1 MFVVRDGAATFRPV
15 KVGIAGDE
23 YFEVVDGL
31 REGETIVAGHLP
43 GDPRPQGRRPGAAGR
58 HHQDQDRGGR
68 VMSEVIRIRDLAR
81 EYRMGEER
89 ILALRGV
96 TLDIRRNEYV
106 AIMGP
111 SGSGKSTM
119 MNLLGCLDTPTGG
132 EYWLNGQEVSR
143 LSDDEL
149 ARVRNREIG
158 FVFQTFNLLPRA
170 TALHNVEL
178 PLVYAGVRRPASAGS
193 GPRPRSRRVGLE
205 HRMDHRPNEL
215 SGGQRQR
222 VAIARAL
229 VNAPSILLA
238 DEPTGNL
245 DSVTSEEIMR
255 VFADAARRRADG
267 DHGDPRARHRRPR
280 RARGG
285 AARRPD
291 RERPPQPAGAAA

>member
-1 MFVVRDGAATFRPV
+1 
-15 KVGIAGDE
+15 
-23 YFEVVDGL
+23 
-31 REGETIVAGHLP
+31 
-43 GDPRPQGRRPGAAGR
+43 
-58 HHQDQDRGGR
+58 
-68 VMSEVIRIRDLAR
+68 MSPLIRIQNLTR
-81 EYRMGEER
+81 EYQMGDER

-96 TLDIRRNEYV
+96 TLDIVRNEYV

-132 EYWLNGQEVSR
+132 AYWLNGQEVSR

-178 PLVYAGVRRPASAGS
+178 PLVYSGIRGRERRERAAAALE
-193 GPRPRSRRVGLE
+193 RVGLG
-205 HRMDHRPNEL
+205 HRMEHRPNEL

-229 VNAPSILLA
+229 VNKPSIILA

-245 DSVTSEEIMR
+245 DSKTSEEILALFEQLYDEGQTIIL
-255 VFADAARRRADG
+255 VTHEHDIATHARRQVHLKDG
-267 DHGDPRARHRRPR
+267 QV
-280 RARGG
+280 
-285 AARRPD
+285 
-291 RERPPQPAGAAA
+291 ERDEATPGRS

>member
-1 MFVVRDGAATFRPV
+1 VSP
-15 KVGIAGDE
+15 
-23 YFEVVDGL
+23 L
-31 REGETIVAGHLP
+31 
-43 GDPRPQGRRPGAAGR
+43 
-58 HHQDQDRGGR
+58 
-68 VMSEVIRIRDLAR
+68 IRIQDLTR
-81 EYRMGEER
+81 EYQMGEER
-89 ILALRGV
+89 VLALCGV
-96 TLDIRRNEYV
+96 TLDIVRNEYL

-119 MNLLGCLDTPTGG
+119 MNLLGCLDTPTSG

-143 LSDDEL
+143 LSDDAL
-149 ARVRNREIG
+149 ARVRNQEIG

-178 PLVYAGVRRPASAGS
+178 PLVYSGIRGRERRERAVATLE
-193 GPRPRSRRVGLE
+193 RVGLG

-229 VNAPSILLA
+229 VNEPSILLA

-255 VFADAARRRADG
+255 VFADLHAAGQTVIMVTHEPDIAAHAERVVLLRDG
-267 DHGDPRARHRRPR
+267 RVET
-280 RARGG
+280 
-285 AARRPD
+285 D
-291 RERPPQPAGAAA
+291 RLTRGAAA